1 MDDREQGG
9 MTGATGSL
17 TPSESE
23 AEEEFVPA
31 ETREMSDP
39 RAARQLTA
47 AAHRRAETRRA
58 EESDEPG
65 SLIERGDATAPNA
78 RDGGYGSEKGLAADD
93 PAYRMEVHPP
103 APSEA
108 ADAEPSRLSRPRIGG
123 DEVTEGEEHF

>member
-23 AEEEFVPA
+23 VEDEFVPA

-39 RAARQLTA
+39 RTARQLTA

-58 EESDEPG
+58 EESDQPG

-93 PAYRMEVHPP
+93 PAYRMEERAIP
-103 APSEA
+103 APNERSPQPP
-108 ADAEPSRLSRPRIGG
+108 EPILGG
-123 DEVTEGEEHF
+123 DERHDPEDEHL

>member
-47 AAHRRAETRRA
+47 AAQRRAEARRA
-58 EESDEPG
+58 EES
-65 SLIERGDATAPNA
+65 
-78 RDGGYGSEKGLAADD
+78 DD
-93 PAYRMEVHPP
+93 PAYRMEERAIPP
-103 APSEA
+103 PGEA
-108 ADAEPSRLSRPRIGG
+108 LQPPGPTLGG
-123 DEVTEGEEHF
+123 DERHDPEDEHL

>member
-1 MDDREQGG
+1 MEDREQGG

-23 AEEEFVPA
+23 AEDEFMPA

-39 RAARQLTA
+39 QAARKLTA
-47 AAHRRAETRRA
+47 AAHRRAESRRE

-93 PAYRMEVHPP
+93 PAYRMEERAIP
-103 APSEA
+103 APDEA
-108 ADAEPSRLSRPRIGG
+108 PQPPDPILGG
-123 DEVTEGEEHF
+123 DERHDPEDEHL